1 MAWLYQRPDSGR
13 WWIGYRHNGVQVLKS
28 TGQEDKK
35 KAEIELAKVQ
45 AMLAANRAGT
55 LTLEVFQ
62 AITGRTLPTM
72 TLKAALADWMKEA
85 NATTAKNTIRMYE
98 AISTGLTKHFHATD
112 QGPLV
117 SDLTREQLQEF
128 LNQRRAVVS
137 AATANLER
145 RILTVFFRRAKANGT
160 IRDNQMEG
168 VKPFKTPRGEE
179 STRRPFT
186 ATELAALYQ
195 QAPNDFWRYMVLGGF
210 FTGLRLGDLATM
222 PIGAVDLAARVINIL
237 TRKTG
242 QSMHIPIAA
251 PLYELLCRLKA
262 QRKGAK
268 PTDPLWPEQ
277 AKLYEERGSGPLS
290 NEFFELMLVKAG
302 LVMPRTYDKFKVGRA
317 GKRQTNA
324 ISFHCFRHSYVST
337 LAALGQNQQIVKA
350 LTGHSSDQIN
360 DIYTKLPPDVL
371 KQAVA
376 LLPDITQPST
386 TEATK

>member
-1 MAWLYQRPDSGR
+1 
-13 WWIGYRHNGVQVLKS
+13 
-28 TGQEDKK
+28 
-35 KAEIELAKVQ
+35 
-45 AMLAANRAGT
+45 
-55 LTLEVFQ
+55 
-62 AITGRTLPTM
+62 M